1 MRVSRSQMADRSRG
15 VIAIWVQI
23 GIAFAVVS
31 MVWLWWAFWGVGF
44 FYDKFCSKGTNCE
57 VMGQIGDLFGGVNA
71 LFAGFAFACLVAS
84 MEATRRAN
92 ARERGWARD
101 IELLAQIRSTYEWA
115 YKALFGEWP
124 GALSGHAVGMEWKTA
139 SRHLLRAEA
148 LAREL
153 ESETHKIIQ
162 QEYREYW
169 RRMFYQQ
176 LDSRI
181 LGTNYYAE
189 DHVPGSEPI
198 VPIEAALVVTTF
210 AQGEEGADPLKEV
223 DVAAL
228 LAANNGTESK
238 LVNGVERFVV
248 DVYPAYAERHA
259 FNFPD
264 SRLAKLWTKDQ
275 ENQRLR
281 NAEDAAAVARGK
293 LSKLEAMR
301 RRT

>member
-1 MRVSRSQMADRSRG
+1 MVDRSRG
-15 VIAIWVQI
+15 VIAVWVQI

-44 FYDKFCSKGTNCE
+44 FYDMFCSKGTNCE

-101 IELLAQIRSTYEWA
+101 IELLTQIRSTYEWA

-124 GALSGHAVGMEWKTA
+124 GALSGHANGMEWKTA
-139 SRHLLRAEA
+139 ARHLLRAEA

-181 LGTNYYAE
+181 LGTKYYAE
-189 DHVPGSEPI
+189 EYVPGSEPI

-210 AQGEEGADPLKEV
+210 AQGDEGADPLKDV
-223 DVAAL
+223 DVEGL
-228 LAANNGTESK
+228 LAANNDTKSK
-238 LVNGVERFVV
+238 LINGVERFVV
-248 DVYPAYAERHA
+248 DVYPAYAEGHA
-259 FNFPD
+259 LNYPK
-264 SRLAKLWTKDQ
+264 SRLAELWTTEQ
-275 ENQRLR
+275 ENQRIQ
-281 NAEDAAAVARGK
+281 NDNDAAAIAAGE
-293 LSKLEAMR
+293 LSKLEVAR
-301 RRT
+301 RRK